1 MVTLIPLLNA
11 SSPACEQPGG
21 TGRRAPPPPGADAT
35 TTPHMG
41 QSTRGIMAAGPT
53 LQQPRS
59 RCRQR
64 PNGGSEIRPKKMYLA
79 AKELGVTIS
88 DLTDDTYYRQDE
100 DFISRI
106 KPENK
111 KTPADNRPEP
121 SELCPRRDSNPG
133 HAD

>member
-1 MVTLIPLLNA
+1 
-11 SSPACEQPGG
+11 
-21 TGRRAPPPPGADAT
+21 
-35 TTPHMG
+35 
-41 QSTRGIMAAGPT
+41 
-53 LQQPRS
+53 
-59 RCRQR
+59 
-64 PNGGSEIRPKKMYLA
+64 MYLA
-79 AKELGVTIS
+79 AKELGATIS

>member
-1 MVTLIPLLNA
+1 
-11 SSPACEQPGG
+11 
-21 TGRRAPPPPGADAT
+21 
-35 TTPHMG
+35 
-41 QSTRGIMAAGPT
+41 MAVERLDHQT
-53 LQQPRS
+53 H
-59 RCRQR
+59 
-64 PNGGSEIRPKKMYLA
+64 ILA
-79 AKELGVTIS
+79 YNP
-88 DLTDDTYYRQDE
+88 DTYYRQDE

>member
-1 MVTLIPLLNA
+1 
-11 SSPACEQPGG
+11 
-21 TGRRAPPPPGADAT
+21 
-35 TTPHMG
+35 
-41 QSTRGIMAAGPT
+41 
-53 LQQPRS
+53 
-59 RCRQR
+59 
-64 PNGGSEIRPKKMYLA
+64 MYLA

-106 KPENK
+106 KPENN

>member
-1 MVTLIPLLNA
+1 
-11 SSPACEQPGG
+11 
-21 TGRRAPPPPGADAT
+21 
-35 TTPHMG
+35 MG

-106 KPENK
+106 KPEDK

>member
-1 MVTLIPLLNA
+1 
-11 SSPACEQPGG
+11 
-21 TGRRAPPPPGADAT
+21 
-35 TTPHMG
+35 
-41 QSTRGIMAAGPT
+41 
-53 LQQPRS
+53 
-59 RCRQR
+59 
-64 PNGGSEIRPKKMYLA
+64 MYLT

-111 KTPADNRPEP
+111 KAPADNRPEP